1 MFTAN
6 REEIEVSKGWIR
18 GNEIY
23 AEALDNSDG
32 GIAAAPATP
41 GLLRLRV
48 NDYRPAIDEWD
59 MDEYEARTSYIYA
72 PANRRCW
79 REAYRRARSVL
90 KGPVEI
96 APGAIF
102 AIPDQLIISETPK
115 GETKEA

>member
-6 REEIEVSKGWIR
+6 REDIEVLRGWIR

-32 GIAAAPATP
+32 KIAVTPVIP
-41 GLLRLRV
+41 GLLRILV
-48 NDYRPAIDEWD
+48 NDYRPADGEWD
-59 MDEYEARTSYIYA
+59 PDEFEARTSFIYA

-79 REAYRRARSVL
+79 REAYSRARSVL

-96 APGAIF
+96 APGVIF
-102 AIPDQLIISETPK
+102 AIPDQLTISETPK

>member
-18 GNEIY
+18 GDEIY

-32 GIAAAPATP
+32 GIADAPATP
-41 GLLRLRV
+41 GLLRLQV

-59 MDEYEARTSYIYA
+59 MDEFEARTSYIYA

-96 APGAIF
+96 APGVIF
-102 AIPDQLIISETPK
+102 AIPDQLIIS
-115 GETKEA
+115 